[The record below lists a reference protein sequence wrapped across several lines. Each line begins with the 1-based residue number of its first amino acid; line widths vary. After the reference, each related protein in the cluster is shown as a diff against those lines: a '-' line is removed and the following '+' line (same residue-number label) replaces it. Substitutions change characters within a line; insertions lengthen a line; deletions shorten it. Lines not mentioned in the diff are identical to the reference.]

1 MGKDC
6 GSHGSSAVM
15 LVVESDVFKRT
26 TKARDLRREG
36 FEVLEATDIA
46 EAIAVLEATAIDVV
60 FSDIDLI
67 DGPALA
73 QWVEERKPASYFV
86 WTADLESD

>member
-1 MGKDC
+1 M
-6 GSHGSSAVM
+6 
-15 LVVESDVFKRT
+15 
-26 TKARDLRREG
+26 
-36 FEVLEATDIA
+36 
-46 EAIAVLEATAIDVV
+46 LEATAIDVV